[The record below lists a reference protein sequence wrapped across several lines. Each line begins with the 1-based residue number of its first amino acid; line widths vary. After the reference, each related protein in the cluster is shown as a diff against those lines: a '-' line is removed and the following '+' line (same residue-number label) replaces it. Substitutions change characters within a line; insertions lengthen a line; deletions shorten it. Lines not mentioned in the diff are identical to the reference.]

1 MESETGLKRFF
12 SRFGFGCGSRTGSF
26 CPRYET
32 LGSIVSPSTVCG
44 VTGLRLTFGRVSR
57 AGAMALSWS
66 MDKIGPMCRSVEDC
80 AIVFNAIYGPDG
92 KDLTVADLPF
102 N

>member
-1 MESETGLKRFF
+1 
-12 SRFGFGCGSRTGSF
+12 
-26 CPRYET
+26 
-32 LGSIVSPSTVCG
+32 
-44 VTGLRLTFGRVSR
+44 VSR